1 VIVKIINVSVQ
12 HSVNKNSSLRGLMI
26 NASSSIYFADPTRMI
41 RVAVNIE
48 DWTMTMCRTRR
59 GLPGEC

>member
-1 VIVKIINVSVQ
+1 MV
-12 HSVNKNSSLRGLMI
+12 

-59 GLPGEC
+59 GLPGECWTWFND